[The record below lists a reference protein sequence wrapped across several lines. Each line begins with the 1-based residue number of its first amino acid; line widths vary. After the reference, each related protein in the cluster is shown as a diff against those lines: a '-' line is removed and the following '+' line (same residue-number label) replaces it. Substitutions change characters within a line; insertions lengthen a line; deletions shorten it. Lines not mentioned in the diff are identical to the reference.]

1 MGQPEASPSAATA
14 SVLEQR
20 MADRQ
25 NQQQSSSK
33 LSSQEALEEQQRL
46 QAALLQVAL
55 RAYPTD
61 VSRLAKSGL
70 AVPWANGKPPTM
82 TPHAPAAEPAKQRI
96 RTRQESL
103 ACSTDTSLPSSFLA
117 TLRGLTPPLTPR
129 RPVQAEPSSALSGE
143 TASRALSR

>member
-1 MGQPEASPSAATA
+1 MLIAQSDASPLTASA

-20 MADRQ
+20 VAHLQRHQ
-25 NQQQSSSK
+25 NSSDV
-33 LSSQEALEEQQRL
+33 LSNREALEEQQRL

-82 TPHAPAAEPAKQRI
+82 TPHAPAAGPAKQRI
-96 RTRQESL
+96 RTRQESP
-103 ACSTDTSLPSSFLA
+103 ACSTD
-117 TLRGLTPPLTPR
+117 
-129 RPVQAEPSSALSGE
+129 
-143 TASRALSR
+143 